1 MVVVTKGRVGAQS
14 VGLIFGLL
22 EGFFDD
28 FWRGFVCL
36 LLWWGLNFSIEV
48 LLYM

>member
-1 MVVVTKGRVGAQS
+1 MVVVTGGRVGAQL

-28 FWRGFVCL
+28 FWRGFLFL
-36 LLWWGLNFSIEV
+36 LCSSRDSMAFVVGV
-48 LLYM
+48 